1 MSKLLTAAVRI
12 LAETDASCAANAYRS
27 HNAEGEFTVTN
38 AAVVNTIQA
47 SLASP
52 TEDAFELS
60 LPKSLSEIALLGEGR
75 AAPMLLGPAMRALMA
90 GESRTDMPACGLA
103 GYVAC
108 NRSCSLLA
116 SDAVYV

>member
-1 MSKLLTAAVRI
+1 MHRIDEHTHPQWLNLLTAAVRI
-12 LAETDASCAANAYRS
+12 RAETDASSSAANEYRS

-52 TEDAFELS
+52 TDDAFELS

-75 AAPMLLGPAMRALMA
+75 AAPMLLGPAISALIA
-90 GESRTDMPACGLA
+90 GECRTDMLVYGLA
-103 GYVAC
+103 GC
-108 NRSCSLLA
+108 IDSNS
-116 SDAVYV
+116 